1 MIYLIH
7 MPPEKPDIIDI
18 SRRNFIKASL
28 ALTGAF
34 ILGKVSGLFSWPSRI
49 GPATP
54 VISAPTHMPPVRV
67 KEYKNTRYG
76 FSLLYPSDLAVST
89 FEEGGGASTITFQ
102 NLEKAEG
109 FQIFSVPYGGTQAM
123 SEERFRQDVPS
134 GVCKSL
140 THVAVNGATGTAF
153 YSTHTALGA
162 TREVWVVHR
171 GFLHEVTTLKP
182 LDGWL
187 DSIIPTWKFV

>member
-1 MIYLIH
+1 MIYFTH

-18 SRRNFIKASL
+18 NRRNFIKASL
-28 ALTGAF
+28 FLAGGLV
-34 ILGKVSGLFSWPSRI
+34 LGKVSGLLSLPSNISSSVRV
-49 GPATP
+49 A
-54 VISAPTHMPPVRV
+54 SAPPIRV
-67 KEYKNTRYG
+67 KEYQNARYG
-76 FSLLYPSDLAVST
+76 FSLLYPSALAVST
-89 FEEGGGASTITFQ
+89 FDEGGGASTITFQ
-102 NLEKAEG
+102 NPEKGEG

-140 THVAVNGATGTAF
+140 THIAMDGAAGTAF

-187 DSIIPTWKFV
+187 DSIIPTLKFV